1 MSLITVWLQVRVLPG
16 LPAFASFGSTSPCH
30 EHRAKRTEDVVRQT
44 YDALAAGKSEI
55 MADKGTAMVKGTLA
69 AEVPGYITP
78 PPGL

>member
-44 YDALAAGKSEI
+44 WWFAEFIGRKREMKYDREFVYIASLLHARQAA
-55 MADKGTAMVKGTLA
+55 A
-69 AEVPGYITP
+69 
-78 PPGL
+78 